1 MSSCN
6 GTAQFVS
13 TNTLIFFSFPPPGGA
28 VTRLHVRRPL
38 VNMTKDSGDSVRL
51 KCEVA
56 GGRPGAR
63 VVFRWYKNDA
73 PVEEERNRLEIRQY
87 PVAPSSSGQ
96 ASSADG
102 ATSGG
107 SAGTS
112 GPQQQQQAAANVPAY
127 GSRLRIVSADVHDTG
142 YYRCEAKIGSEMVET
157 TGILRV
163 SAGPIHHAPAQ
174 IPQFP
179 PVFPHFPGLGG
190 RTGRMPNRT
199 EQVNPHLFP
208 LVASFPGSLW
218 QMWCVS
224 CR

>member
-1 MSSCN
+1 MRNCEVESN
-6 GTAQFVS
+6 APR
-13 TNTLIFFSFPPPGGA
+13 FFPLPLPGGA
-28 VTRLHVRRPL
+28 VATRLHVRRPL

-87 PVAPSSSGQ
+87 PVAPSSSAPGQ
-96 ASSADG
+96 AASSSSADG

-107 SAGTS
+107 SGTGS
-112 GPQQQQQAAANVPAY
+112 GQQQQQGATANVPAY

-142 YYRCEAKIGSEMVET
+142 YYRCEAKSGTEVVET

-163 SAGPIHHAPAQ
+163 SAGE
-174 IPQFP
+174 
-179 PVFPHFPGLGG
+179 PH
-190 RTGRMPNRT
+190 
-199 EQVNPHLFP
+199 
-208 LVASFPGSLW
+208 
-218 QMWCVS
+218 
-224 CR
+224 